1 MQLPARRAE
10 EKRRRNEKEGVRSR
24 GREEDAV
31 RLQWTFA
38 WERIR
43 ISWHHVF
50 NVRVHIDGCMEVSE
64 LSS

>member
-38 WERIR
+38 
-43 ISWHHVF
+43 
-50 NVRVHIDGCMEVSE
+50 
-64 LSS
+64 